1 MSPAQA
7 AFQAVISFVT
17 ALVCHYMT
25 GAPLWLLLVASLV
38 AFTMNLS
45 KKVDPKSTTHY
56 VISNGNV
63 FGVEAPKLSVDVVD
77 ARSDASDSGMMDFDT
92 ALGMVAEGWAV
103 ARESKLDRVV
113 FRPNPTRAEVFVGT
127 YQVGS
132 MDEDTGECTSSG
144 PFAPLPDDDLA
155 TDWMLLC
162 TEPKLLD
169 D

>member
-1 MSPAQA
+1 MTDQIEIPIPAPPSSFASSPE
-7 AFQAVISFVT
+7 VVR
-17 ALVCHYMT
+17 
-25 GAPLWLLLVASLV
+25 LLKPYLESIPREQHERW
-38 AFTMNLS
+38 MR
-45 KKVDPKSTTHY
+45 PM
-56 VISNGNV
+56 
-63 FGVEAPKLSVDVVD
+63 P
-77 ARSDASDSGMMDFDT
+77 R
-92 ALGMVAEGWAV
+92 AV

-113 FRPNPTRAEVFVGT
+113 FRPNPTRAEVFVGA